1 MKNQIQRDVATAL
14 KARETVRVSTLRLL
28 LSQIKNEEIAR
39 RRELAREEVLALVQ
53 RGIKTRRESVEQFE
67 RGGRADLVAKE
78 RQEIAVLEG
87 YLPRQLTPEELAR
100 AAEAIV
106 RELGAQGK
114 KDMGRVM
121 KALMERYAG
130 QVDGRQASAAVAALL
145 H

>member
-1 MKNQIQRDVATAL
+1 MKDQLQKDLAAAL
-14 KARETVRVSTLRLL
+14 KAHKSLRVSTLRLL

-39 RRELAREEVLALVQ
+39 RGALAREDVLVLVR

-78 RQEIAVLEG
+78 REEIGVLEE
-87 YLPRQLTPEELAR
+87 YLPRQISGQELAE
-100 AAEAIV
+100 AAHMIV

-121 KALMERYAG
+121 KALMERHPG
-130 QVDGRQASAAVAALL
+130 QVDGREASAAVSALL
-145 H
+145 K